1 MSWKC
6 FWVDKNAFIPQ
17 SLLTLLFKESIV
29 LNKDGRCIIQN
40 IDFSSPSIV
49 VIDALEFSCYIHHSK
64 VILEK
69 VLPESRAH
77 KSTSMIIESI
87 Y

>member
-1 MSWKC
+1 M
-6 FWVDKNAFIPQ
+6 
-17 SLLTLLFKESIV
+17 
-29 LNKDGRCIIQN
+29 
-40 IDFSSPSIV
+40 DFSSPSLAIT
-49 VIDALEFSCYIHHSK
+49 DALDSPCFIHHTK

-69 VLPESRAH
+69 VLPEPRAH